1 MKTLDLLLAALEFF
15 SVGEFENEVLDDE
28 VRSAAD
34 MLYNQRRYGRETLD
48 QGSLAVIYADH
59 VTAQQQAE
67 IARLNAR
74 VAELEAGVVCEFNRD
89 DIVET
94 CDGLFYVLGAHHGD
108 GRLFVCSINGAVNE
122 GAELEI
128 QFCDVTDHWPE
139 STAKNKMDWQNW
151 KAGAA

>member
-1 MKTLDLLLAALEFF
+1 MSTVKDYL
-15 SVGEFENEVLDDE
+15 
-28 VRSAAD
+28 RW
-34 MLYNQRRYGRETLD
+34 YRESGANSESMDTAE
-48 QGSLAVIYADH
+48 LAVEYAKYCVSEESRELH
-59 VTAQQQAE
+59 AIRKEEITQQQAE